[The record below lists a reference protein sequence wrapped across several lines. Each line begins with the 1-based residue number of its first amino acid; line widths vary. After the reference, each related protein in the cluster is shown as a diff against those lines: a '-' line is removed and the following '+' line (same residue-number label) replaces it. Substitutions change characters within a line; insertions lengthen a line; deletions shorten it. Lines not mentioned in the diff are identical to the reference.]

1 MVEINTK
8 ATESLFI
15 EVVIQRWCTKL
26 GRARL
31 ARVICSMSAALSH
44 DQKKRNVPNFQKW
57 FDSIEVDE
65 NNVFKINSK
74 IMKAFFFFVG
84 ENMDVFSE
92 NFIQQRVHGQVDT
105 APSSTVPQQII
116 SQINFQEVPKML
128 HCRKERL
135 KVRKNITLLQQYANQ
150 LFPCNGDQRLIFLF
164 AAFELHPEFRELS
177 PILNTTVEAL
187 ALVSQVHSQ
196 LRTNN
201 NPTSNLANYLESGP
215 MQFLEQNE
223 QEMGGEVVYHKFIHK
238 HTCSV
243 FHLPRNLLHVFL
255 VVGNAMF

>member
-15 EVVIQRWCTKL
+15 EVVIQQWCTKL

-92 NFIQQRVHGQVDT
+92 NFIQQRVHGEVDT

-135 KVRKNITLLQQYANQ
+135 KVRKNISLLQQYANQ
-150 LFPCNGDQRLIFLF
+150 LFPCNGDQRLIFL
-164 AAFELHPEFRELS
+164 LRL
-177 PILNTTVEAL
+177 LNFTQISEN
-187 ALVSQVHSQ
+187 SH
-196 LRTNN
+196 
-201 NPTSNLANYLESGP
+201 
-215 MQFLEQNE
+215 QF
-223 QEMGGEVVYHKFIHK
+223 
-238 HTCSV
+238 
-243 FHLPRNLLHVFL
+243 
-255 VVGNAMF
+255 